1 MLPPLEIIQEKR
13 RRLGLTQSQL
23 AELAGVSQSYI
34 AKLEARSLEPAYGKV
49 RAILEALEGLETR
62 REVPA
67 SELMTGEVVGV
78 GALQPIQE
86 AVDLM
91 RMHGYSQLPVMD
103 GGRAVGSISEST
115 ILERLL
121 AGDSDGPPSEG
132 PVSEVMDDPFPQVG
146 EEAPVSVLTSLLRI
160 YPAVLVQR
168 KGEVVGIVTKA
179 DLLGT
184 IS

>member
-49 RAILEALEGLETR
+49 RAILEALERLETR

-67 SELMTGEVVGV
+67 SELMTRDVVGV
-78 GALQPIQE
+78 GALQPIQD

-121 AGDSDGPPSEG
+121 AGGSDGPPSEG
-132 PVSEVMDDPFPQVG
+132 PVSEVMDDPFPLVG
-146 EEAPVSVLTSLLRI
+146 EEAPVSVLASLLRF